1 MGLILKPFLP
11 LYLVLRSPFR
21 EKFRG
26 GLMLRWQLTRQLYF
40 TGVQAFGLVS
50 LSALGLGG
58 AMIFQMVQLMGR
70 FGVDEVAE
78 SLLAQLLVRDIGPLM
93 VALIVIA
100 RSGTAMTTEI
110 GNMKVN
116 EEIRAL
122 EAMGVDVPYLIVLP
136 RCLAGALATA
146 VLTAYFS
153 YLALLGGYVMTLNNY
168 PTFLDWLT
176 HVFSL
181 VGVRD
186 VAIAGGKGLLLGLA
200 LGLICCLHGMAV
212 THSFTQ
218 VPQKATRAVVVSIAT
233 SFILNLVI
241 TVYTFPWEEVPLP

>member
-1 MGLILKPFLP
+1 MGFILKPFLP
-11 LYLVLRSPFR
+11 LYFVLRSPFR
-21 EKFRG
+21 EQFRG
-26 GLMLRWQLTRQLYF
+26 LPMLRWQLTRQFYF
-40 TGVQAFGLVS
+40 TGVQAFSLVS

-70 FGVDEVAE
+70 FGVNELAE

-116 EEIRAL
+116 EEIHAL
-122 EAMGVDVPYLIVLP
+122 EAMGVDVPYFVVFP
-136 RCLAGALATA
+136 RCVAGALATGI
-146 VLTAYFS
+146 LTTYFAY
-153 YLALLGGYVMTLNNY
+153 LTLLGGYVMTLSNH

-181 VGVRD
+181 VEVRD
-186 VAIAGGKGLLLGLA
+186 VVIAGSKGLLFGLSF
-200 LGLICCLHGMAV
+200 GLICCLHGLAV
-212 THSFTQ
+212 AHSFTE

-241 TVYTFPWEEVPLP
+241 TLYTFPWEEVPLP